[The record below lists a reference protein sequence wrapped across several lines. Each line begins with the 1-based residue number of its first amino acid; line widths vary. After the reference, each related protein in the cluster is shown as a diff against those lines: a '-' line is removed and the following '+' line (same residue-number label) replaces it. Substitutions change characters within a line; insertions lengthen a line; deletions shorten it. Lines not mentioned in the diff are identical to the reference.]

1 MFSKFFR
8 DRPKYVDVS
17 PDGVKAAKRNK
28 IIIVIIV
35 AAILFLA
42 FGKTDSSNEKEK
54 KTDSDTDF
62 LVSTAEYITENEQKL
77 KEILETVHG
86 AGKVKAMITVEE
98 LGEKVIASDKR
109 TESQQENDK
118 EKSSQK
124 SNIEHS
130 AIIYGSGSDEKPFVV
145 KEKMPL
151 PSGVLVVATGAGDEH
166 VRLELYEAVK
176 ALYGISG
183 HRIKITAGNIK

>member
-8 DRPKYVDVS
+8 NRPKYVDIS
-17 PDGVKAAKRNK
+17 PDGVKTAKRNK

-54 KTDSDTDF
+54 KTDSDIDF

-98 LGEKVIASDKR
+98 LGEKVIASDKSR
-109 TESQQENDK
+109 PWHHPVQSP
-118 EKSSQK
+118 
-124 SNIEHS
+124 H
-130 AIIYGSGSDEKPFVV
+130 F
-145 KEKMPL
+145 
-151 PSGVLVVATGAGDEH
+151 
-166 VRLELYEAVK
+166 
-176 ALYGISG
+176 
-183 HRIKITAGNIK
+183 